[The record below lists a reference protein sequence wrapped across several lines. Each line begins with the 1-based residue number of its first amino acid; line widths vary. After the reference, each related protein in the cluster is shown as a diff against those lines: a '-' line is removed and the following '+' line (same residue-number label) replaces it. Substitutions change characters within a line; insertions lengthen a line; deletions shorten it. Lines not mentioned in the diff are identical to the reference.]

1 MRGKASSSRRKK
13 RRIPEEAEE
22 DEEEVVVLSSST
34 TSGTTTTSDDDDE
47 EEDVQKTKKKRRGKQ
62 PSRETIKCAFEQL
75 CAAGKAEEDRK
86 QQHHSEKEYDDE
98 KKAGGG
104 GGGKGGV
111 IKGFS
116 IQNLLEMCVKFG
128 YQNWT
133 VLDVENMIRAY
144 ELSEARGE
152 IIRINNHL
160 DSKQNKEDVLLEVT
174 EKGFREIVENVAFE
188 SCNNNI
194 KRHHKQ
200 NPEYCF

>member
-13 RRIPEEAEE
+13 RRVPEADDE

-34 TSGTTTTSDDDDE
+34 TSGGTTTTSDDDDE
-47 EEDVQKTKKKRRGKQ
+47 EEDVQKTKKKRRGKH

-75 CAAGKAEEDRK
+75 CAAGKTEEDRK
-86 QQHHSEKEYDDE
+86 QHHHSEKKYDDE
-98 KKAGGG
+98 KKAGR
-104 GGGKGGV
+104 GGKGGV
-111 IKGFS
+111 RKGFS

-144 ELSEARGE
+144 ELSEAKGE

-174 EKGFREIVENVAFE
+174 EKGFREIVRKCGVREL
-188 SCNNNI
+188 
-194 KRHHKQ
+194 
-200 NPEYCF
+200 

>member
-13 RRIPEEAEE
+13 RRVPEEAEE
-22 DEEEVVVLSSST
+22 DEEEGVVLKSST
-34 TSGTTTTSDDDDE
+34 TSCGTTTTSDDDEE

-62 PSRETIKCAFEQL
+62 PARETIKCAFEQL
-75 CAAGKAEEDRK
+75 CAAGKAEEERTE
-86 QQHHSEKEYDDE
+86 QHHSENEYDE
-98 KKAGGG
+98 KKAGR
-104 GGGKGGV
+104 GGKGGV
-111 IKGFS
+111 MKGFS

-133 VLDVENMIRAY
+133 VLEVENMIRAY

-174 EKGFREIVENVAFE
+174 EKGFREIVRKCGVREL
-188 SCNNNI
+188 
-194 KRHHKQ
+194 
-200 NPEYCF
+200 

>member
-1 MRGKASSSRRKK
+1 M
-13 RRIPEEAEE
+13 
-22 DEEEVVVLSSST
+22 SST
-34 TSGTTTTSDDDDE
+34 PRAERQQRPDDDDE
-47 EEDVQKTKKKRRGKQ
+47 EEDVQKTKKRRGKQ
-62 PSRETIKCAFEQL
+62 PSRETIKCTFEQL

-174 EKGFREIVENVAFE
+174 EKGFREIVRKCGVREL
-188 SCNNNI
+188 
-194 KRHHKQ
+194 
-200 NPEYCF
+200 

>member
-13 RRIPEEAEE
+13 RRVPEAD
-22 DEEEVVVLSSST
+22 DEEEEEGVVLSSST
-34 TSGTTTTSDDDDE
+34 TSGGTTTTSDDDDEE

-75 CAAGKAEEDRK
+75 CAAGKAEEDRTE
-86 QQHHSEKEYDDE
+86 QHHSENEYDE
-98 KKAGGG
+98 KKAGR
-104 GGGKGGV
+104 GGKGGV
-111 IKGFS
+111 MKGFS

-133 VLDVENMIRAY
+133 VLEVENMIRAY

-174 EKGFREIVENVAFE
+174 EKGFREIVRKCGVREL
-188 SCNNNI
+188 
-194 KRHHKQ
+194 
-200 NPEYCF
+200 

>member
-13 RRIPEEAEE
+13 RRVPEADDE

-34 TSGTTTTSDDDDE
+34 TSGGTTTTSDDDDE
-47 EEDVQKTKKKRRGKQ
+47 EEDVQKTKKKRRGKH

-75 CAAGKAEEDRK
+75 CAAGKTEEDRK
-86 QQHHSEKEYDDE
+86 QHHHSEKKYDDE
-98 KKAGGG
+98 RKAGR
-104 GGGKGGV
+104 GGKGGV
-111 IKGFS
+111 MKGFS

-144 ELSEARGE
+144 ELSEAKGE

-174 EKGFREIVENVAFE
+174 EKGFREIVRKCGVREL
-188 SCNNNI
+188 
-194 KRHHKQ
+194 
-200 NPEYCF
+200 

>member
-13 RRIPEEAEE
+13 RRVPEEAEE
-22 DEEEVVVLSSST
+22 DEEEGVVLSLST
-34 TSGTTTTSDDDDE
+34 TSGGTTTTSDDDDDEE
-47 EEDVQKTKKKRRGKQ
+47 EEDVQKTKKKRRGKH

-75 CAAGKAEEDRK
+75 CAAGKTEEDRK
-86 QQHHSEKEYDDE
+86 QHHHSEKKYDDE
-98 KKAGGG
+98 KKAGR
-104 GGGKGGV
+104 GGKGGV
-111 IKGFS
+111 MKGFS

-144 ELSEARGE
+144 ELSEAKGE

-174 EKGFREIVENVAFE
+174 EKGFREIVRKCGVREL
-188 SCNNNI
+188 
-194 KRHHKQ
+194 
-200 NPEYCF
+200 

>member
-1 MRGKASSSRRKK
+1 MFRRRRRKDGESSLREK
-13 RRIPEEAEE
+13 RSNI
-22 DEEEVVVLSSST
+22 
-34 TSGTTTTSDDDDE
+34 
-47 EEDVQKTKKKRRGKQ
+47 
-62 PSRETIKCAFEQL
+62 AFEQL

-104 GGGKGGV
+104 GGGKGSDKRV
-111 IKGFS
+111 FDPKPSRNVRQIR
-116 IQNLLEMCVKFG
+116 VP
-128 YQNWT
+128 NWT

-174 EKGFREIVENVAFE
+174 EKGFREIVRKCGVREL
-188 SCNNNI
+188 
-194 KRHHKQ
+194 
-200 NPEYCF
+200 

>member
-1 MRGKASSSRRKK
+1 MRGKATSSRRKE
-13 RRIPEEAEE
+13 RRIPEEDEE

-34 TSGTTTTSDDDDE
+34 TSGGTTTTSDDDDE
-47 EEDVQKTKKKRRGKQ
+47 EEEDVQKKKKKRRGKH

-75 CAAGKAEEDRK
+75 CAAGKTEEDRK
-86 QQHHSEKEYDDE
+86 QQHHSEKECDDD
-98 KKAGGG
+98 KKAG

-111 IKGFS
+111 MKGFS
-116 IQNLLEMCVKFG
+116 IQNLLEMCVKLG

-144 ELSEARGE
+144 ELSEAKGE

-174 EKGFREIVENVAFE
+174 EKGFREIVRKCGVREL
-188 SCNNNI
+188 
-194 KRHHKQ
+194 
-200 NPEYCF
+200 

>member
-13 RRIPEEAEE
+13 RRVPEADDE

-34 TSGTTTTSDDDDE
+34 TSGGTTTTSDDDDE
-47 EEDVQKTKKKRRGKQ
+47 EEDVQKTKKKRRGKH

-75 CAAGKAEEDRK
+75 CAAGKTEEDRK
-86 QQHHSEKEYDDE
+86 QHHHSEKKYDDE
-98 KKAGGG
+98 KKAGR
-104 GGGKGGV
+104 GGKGGV
-111 IKGFS
+111 MKGFS

-144 ELSEARGE
+144 ELSEAKGE

-174 EKGFREIVENVAFE
+174 EKGFREIVRKCGVREL
-188 SCNNNI
+188 
-194 KRHHKQ
+194 
-200 NPEYCF
+200 

>member
-13 RRIPEEAEE
+13 RRVPEAD
-22 DEEEVVVLSSST
+22 DEEEEEGVVLSLST
-34 TSGTTTTSDDDDE
+34 TSGGTTTTSDDDDDE
-47 EEDVQKTKKKRRGKQ
+47 EEDVQKTKKKRRGKH

-75 CAAGKAEEDRK
+75 CAAGKTEEDRK
-86 QQHHSEKEYDDE
+86 QHHHSEKKYDDE
-98 KKAGGG
+98 KNAGR
-104 GGGKGGV
+104 GGKGGV
-111 IKGFS
+111 RKGFS

-144 ELSEARGE
+144 ELSEAKGE

-174 EKGFREIVENVAFE
+174 EKGFREIVRKCGVREL
-188 SCNNNI
+188 
-194 KRHHKQ
+194 
-200 NPEYCF
+200 

>member
-13 RRIPEEAEE
+13 RRVPEEADE

-34 TSGTTTTSDDDDE
+34 TSGGTTTTSDDDDEE

-75 CAAGKAEEDRK
+75 CAAGKDEEDRK
-86 QQHHSEKEYDDE
+86 QRHHSDKEYDDE
-98 KKAGGG
+98 KKVGR
-104 GGGKGGV
+104 GGKGRV
-111 IKGFS
+111 MKGFS

-144 ELSEARGE
+144 ELSEAKGE
-152 IIRINNHL
+152 IIRV
-160 DSKQNKEDVLLEVT
+160 KNKEDVILEVT
-174 EKGFREIVENVAFE
+174 EKGFREIVRKCGVREL
-188 SCNNNI
+188 
-194 KRHHKQ
+194 
-200 NPEYCF
+200 